1 MVLQFRIRPARMGVD
16 MGLGEL
22 IAEAGG
28 AEAAEGPDLA
38 APEAPAEAPA
48 KSEELG
54 VQEDAGGRPVVP
66 VGALTT
72 ERARRR
78 AAEESA
84 AKYQAELKTA
94 GEAKSAFDKL
104 YGQFDKPLDQMRE
117 DAEFAQAVWQLRDD
131 PIVKQALA
139 KIQQHHQG
147 ATKAVSE
154 RDEKPAQPAGDPRV
168 DDLVREGVRDKARGI
183 LGEAKV
189 RDQLHG
195 PILDYVLA
203 QNVKPTREAIL
214 TAMREYVGAQGWTNE
229 FLRGSG
235 QKPKPAMV
243 PNPGGLNA
251 GAPKKGAPEAPPK
264 PKSLSEVEAQRR
276 SKFKELIQQKLG

>member
-1 MVLQFRIRPARMGVD
+1 

-54 VQEDAGGRPVVP
+54 VEGDESGKPKSIPYPRFAEINVRRKE
-66 VGALTT
+66 A
-72 ERARRR
+72 EAR
-78 AAEESA
+78 A
-84 AKYQAELKTA
+84 AKYEAELKTA

-154 RDEKPAQPAGDPRV
+154 REEKPAQPAGDPRV

-235 QKPKPAMV
+235 QKPKPAIV

-276 SKFKELIQQKLG
+276 SKFKELISQRLS